1 MAGPFSDMLD
11 FMSAAGIF
19 NYMAL
24 LLALIVL
31 YYLFLHLIGKHVKS
45 ERLKKG
51 RRPKMISAVLSV
63 LVTAFLYVAFFS
75 MAGGAAMLVI
85 AVVFVIA
92 VIFLLLTALAKIA
105 GIDVLELLGVK
116 DDKQS

>member
-1 MAGPFSDMLD
+1 MAGFFSDMLG
-11 FMSAAGIF
+11 FMSATGAF

-31 YYLFLHLIGKHVKS
+31 YYLFLHLIGKYVKS

-51 RRPKMISAVLSV
+51 RRPKVLSAVLSV

-75 MAGGAAMLVI
+75 MAGGAAMLLI
-85 AVVFVIA
+85 AAIFVIA
-92 VIFLLLTALAKIA
+92 VLFLLLVGAGKLA

-116 DDKQS
+116 DEK

>member
-1 MAGPFSDMLD
+1 MAGFFSDMLD
-11 FMSAAGIF
+11 LMSAAGVF

-31 YYLFLHLIGKHVKS
+31 YYLFLHLIGKYVKS

-51 RRPKMISAVLSV
+51 RRPKVISAMLSA
-63 LVTAFLYVAFFS
+63 LLTAFLYIAFFS
-75 MAGGAAMLVI
+75 AAGGAAMLLIAAIFVI
-85 AVVFVIA
+85 AVVF
-92 VIFLLLTALAKIA
+92 LLITAGGKIA

-116 DDKQS
+116 DEKQS